1 MPISAQLVALA
12 HSYDHQMDGVATA
25 IRLPRSRIHRH
36 LEGARLPGPLPGR
49 DSLLEGGDD
58 AVGDFLAE
66 IAFDWSTCRSHRGS
80 LHSKPGSGISPSK
93 PEPSNCSPPNKSS
106 RSESASRSLP
116 LALAR
121 DTGPV

>member
-1 MPISAQLVALA
+1 
-12 HSYDHQMDGVATA
+12 MDGVASA
-25 IRLPRSRIHRH
+25 IGLPRSRIHRH
-36 LEGARLPGPLPGR
+36 LEGTRLPGPLPGS
-49 DSLLEGGDD
+49 DPLFEGSDD
-58 AVGDFLAE
+58 AVRDFLAE
-66 IAFDWSTCRSHRGS
+66 IPFDWSTCRLHRGS

-93 PEPSNCSPPNKSS
+93 PDPSNGSPPNKSS